1 METVVYILEDFR
13 PDYDHMVIG
22 VYSSFEKAKVVLIE
36 ILKESI
42 MSCEDE
48 LNECED
54 EDEKLAEEL
63 RSSIDELKRMIKN
76 VEKAL
81 PNPYYACGQIYIT
94 KHTID
99 L

>member
-1 METVVYILEDFR
+1 M
-13 PDYDHMVIG
+13 
-22 VYSSFEKAKVVLIE
+22 
-36 ILKESI
+36 
-42 MSCEDE
+42 
-48 LNECED
+48 NED

-81 PNPYYACGQIYIT
+81 SNPYYACGQIYIT